1 MTISGMEKLTLL
13 DYPANTACLIF
24 TQGCNFRCPFCHN
37 KNLLMDTNGDGIIDE
52 NEVLNYLKKRK
63 GLVDGICISGGEPLL
78 QRDIESFIKKI
89 KEIGVKV
96 KLDTN
101 GSNPQ
106 KLKKL
111 IDMGLI
117 DYVAMDIKNDF
128 SNYDKTS
135 GVDNINIE
143 NIKKSIDILENS
155 NIEYEFRTTVV
166 KELHSITQLEHIC
179 EYIGPNARYY
189 IQKVNNY
196 IPSIHPFLWRN
207 MHKSNSRFLT
217 TLFLFKTTRSFII
230 PINSLMSNTTK
241 TLNTQTIILL
251 RIKEP

>member
-155 NIEYEFRTTVV
+155 NIEYEFRTT
-166 KELHSITQLEHIC
+166 IT
-179 EYIGPNARYY
+179 R
-189 IQKVNNY
+189 
-196 IPSIHPFLWRN
+196 
-207 MHKSNSRFLT
+207 
-217 TLFLFKTTRSFII
+217 
-230 PINSLMSNTTK
+230 
-241 TLNTQTIILL
+241 
-251 RIKEP
+251 

>member
-135 GVDNINIE
+135 GVDNINIDTPE
-143 NIKKSIDILENS
+143 GIDLDLEGLVDDKDANVSSIDTN
-155 NIEYEFRTTVV
+155 F
-166 KELHSITQLEHIC
+166 
-179 EYIGPNARYY
+179 
-189 IQKVNNY
+189 
-196 IPSIHPFLWRN
+196 
-207 MHKSNSRFLT
+207 
-217 TLFLFKTTRSFII
+217 FK
-230 PINSLMSNTTK
+230 L
-241 TLNTQTIILL
+241 
-251 RIKEP
+251 

>member
-143 NIKKSIDILENS
+143 NINVAGISD
-155 NIEYEFRTTVV
+155 
-166 KELHSITQLEHIC
+166 
-179 EYIGPNARYY
+179 
-189 IQKVNNY
+189 
-196 IPSIHPFLWRN
+196 
-207 MHKSNSRFLT
+207 
-217 TLFLFKTTRSFII
+217 
-230 PINSLMSNTTK
+230 
-241 TLNTQTIILL
+241 
-251 RIKEP
+251 

>member
-135 GVDNINIE
+135 GVDNINI
-143 NIKKSIDILENS
+143 
-155 NIEYEFRTTVV
+155 
-166 KELHSITQLEHIC
+166 
-179 EYIGPNARYY
+179 
-189 IQKVNNY
+189 
-196 IPSIHPFLWRN
+196 
-207 MHKSNSRFLT
+207 
-217 TLFLFKTTRSFII
+217 
-230 PINSLMSNTTK
+230 
-241 TLNTQTIILL
+241 
-251 RIKEP
+251 

>member
-13 DYPANTACLIF
+13 DYPANMACLIS

-52 NEVLNYLKKRK
+52 NEVLDYLKKRK

-143 NIKKSIDILENS
+143 NIKKSIEIIENS
-155 NIEYEFRTTVV
+155 NIEYEFRTTIV
-166 KELHSITQLEHIC
+166 KQFHDVGKLEKIIQ
-179 EYIGPNARYY
+179 YIGPNARYY
-189 IQKVNNY
+189 IQNY
-196 IPSIHPFLWRN
+196 RDCSNVLQSGLNGFSEKELFDIQNILN
-207 MHKSNSRFLT
+207 MKYPNVTVRG
-217 TLFLFKTTRSFII
+217 I
-230 PINSLMSNTTK
+230 
-241 TLNTQTIILL
+241 
-251 RIKEP
+251 

>member
-52 NEVLNYLKKRK
+52 NEVLDYLKKRK

-106 KLKKL
+106 KIKKL

-166 KELHSITQLEHIC
+166 KELHSITQL
-179 EYIGPNARYY
+179 
-189 IQKVNNY
+189 
-196 IPSIHPFLWRN
+196 
-207 MHKSNSRFLT
+207 
-217 TLFLFKTTRSFII
+217 
-230 PINSLMSNTTK
+230 
-241 TLNTQTIILL
+241 
-251 RIKEP
+251 

>member
-52 NEVLNYLKKRK
+52 NEVLDYLKKRK

-143 NIKKSIDILENS
+143 NIKKSIYILENS

-179 EYIGPNARYY
+179 EYIGPKARYY
-189 IQKVNNY
+189 IQNY
-196 IPSIHPFLWRN
+196 RDCSNVLQSGLNGFSEKELFDIQNILN
-207 MHKSNSRFLT
+207 MKYPNVTVRG
-217 TLFLFKTTRSFII
+217 I
-230 PINSLMSNTTK
+230 
-241 TLNTQTIILL
+241 
-251 RIKEP
+251 

>member
-52 NEVLNYLKKRK
+52 NEVLDYLKKRK

-111 IDMGLI
+111 IEMGLI

-189 IQKVNNY
+189 IQNY
-196 IPSIHPFLWRN
+196 RDCSNVLQSGLNGFSEKELFDIQNILN
-207 MHKSNSRFLT
+207 MKYPNVTVRG
-217 TLFLFKTTRSFII
+217 I
-230 PINSLMSNTTK
+230 
-241 TLNTQTIILL
+241 
-251 RIKEP
+251 